1 MEEPMIAWRSL
12 CWWLLAAVGAFVVG
26 GWVALATV
34 IAVALAHEVLA
45 VRPRQVIA
53 AATGAM
59 AMVPAV
65 WLLSNQARL
74 GQISFDLV
82 AKSGWPNATAV
93 VALTALTV
101 GIALDVLASRRP

>member
-1 MEEPMIAWRSL
+1 MEKPMIAWRSIV
-12 CWWLLAAVGAFVVG
+12 WWLAAAGGAFVVG
-26 GWVALATV
+26 RWAALATV
-34 IAVALAHEVLA
+34 IAVAVAHEVLA

-53 AATGAM
+53 AAAGAM

-82 AKSGWPNATAV
+82 SKSDWPNATAV

-101 GIALDVLASRRP
+101 GVVLDVLASRRP

>member
-1 MEEPMIAWRSL
+1 MEEPMNAWRSIG
-12 CWWLLAAVGAFVVG
+12 WWLLAAAGAFVLA
-26 GWVALATV
+26 GWAALATV
-34 IAVALAHEVLA
+34 IVLALGREVLA
-45 VRPRQVIA
+45 VRPRQMLA
-53 AATGAM
+53 AAAGAM
-59 AMVPAV
+59 ALVPAV

-101 GIALDVLASRRP
+101 GVVLDVLTSRRA